1 MTVEQVLADARE
13 RVTALRFEGH
23 PIQAASV
30 ARVVEDVAA
39 ALTEYLTTLSEA
51 EAMLYT
57 GRKADYLRALFAAWE
72 ARGLA
77 MWDEPRRQRRFRRC
91 VLEHRGNAEA
101 ARAAG
106 ERAAS

>member
-1 MTVEQVLADARE
+1 MTIEQVLADARE
-13 RVTALRFEGH
+13 RVATLRYEGH

-30 ARVVEDVAA
+30 ARVVDDVTE
-39 ALTEYLTTLSEA
+39 ALHEYLTTLSES

-57 GRKADYLRALFAAWE
+57 GRKEDYLRARFGAWE

-77 MWDEPRRQRRFRRC
+77 MWDASGRHRRFRRC